1 MKLFWNESNIF
12 WRVLEEIQKY
22 PYLHSTKIHMQKG
35 INNQQ
40 TSDEFTTHTRLI
52 FFIYGAEQSFPL
64 QQIDAVM
71 KTNYFSQHTL
81 TKCYWNKLPTSI
93 VHSNVYVLYVKYVMS
108 RIFTVRSFV
117 SSDKQHRHEC
127 YVCDF
132 LVYCP
137 LIKIQSTSLKY
148 FSLLAIIHSV
158 YYWVCHLH
166 VRNVRT

>member
-1 MKLFWNESNIF
+1 MKGTWGIAKISPSLFYLN
-12 WRVLEEIQKY
+12 
-22 PYLHSTKIHMQKG
+22 PYAKG
-35 INNQQ
+35 NYQQ
-40 TSDEFTTHTRLI
+40 TINEFTTDTLI
-52 FFIYGAEQSFPL
+52 IYFKYGAEQSFRL
-64 QQIDAVM
+64 QQIDVVI

-81 TKCYWNKLPTSI
+81 NKCYWNKLPTRK
-93 VHSNVYVLYVKYVMS
+93 VHSNVYVLYANYVMS

-127 YVCDF
+127 NVSDF

-166 VRNVRT
+166 VSYVRT